1 MTLKALVQK
10 TARQAKAASRI
21 LAKSSTQLKNKALE
35 NMARSLRKKANIIIR
50 ENKKDLLAAKKANL
64 SKAMIDRLSLNKK
77 RIEEMAAS
85 IDAVI
90 KLKDPCGAIDKMWK
104 RPNRLVIGKMRVPI
118 GLIGIIYESRP
129 NVTSDCATLCIK
141 SGNAVILKGGKES
154 INSNLAI
161 YKILRAALK
170 ESGLPEDCISMVE
183 SVDRKVVAYL
193 LEMDDCL
200 DLIIPRGG
208 EALIRMIADK
218 SKIPVIKHYKGVC
231 HVYVDKEADLKKA
244 LNISI
249 NAKVQRPGVCNAMET
264 LLVHKDIAG
273 DFLPKAIDA
282 LVAEGVE
289 IRGCTRTRELS
300 KNIKKAT
307 ESDWYE
313 EFLDLILAVKVVR
326 NTEEA
331 INHIAKYGSGHSDS
345 IVTENYDTSLKF
357 LKEVDSAC
365 VYANASTRFTDG
377 YQFGFGAEIGISTD
391 KIHAR
396 GPMALEE
403 LTIYKY
409 IIFGSGQI
417 RK

>member
-77 RIEEMAAS
+77 RIEEMAVS

>member
-1 MTLKALVQK
+1 MTLKTLVQTK
-10 TARQAKAASRI
+10 AKQAKAASRI
-21 LAKSSTQLKNKALE
+21 LGKSSTQLKNKALE
-35 NMARSLRKKANIIIR
+35 KMASNLRKKATTIIR
-50 ENKKDLLAAKKANL
+50 ENKRDLLAAKKANL

-104 RPNRLVIGKMRVPI
+104 RPNRLVIGKMRIPI

-129 NVTSDCATLCIK
+129 NVTSDCAALCIK

-154 INSNLAI
+154 IHSNLAI
-161 YKILRAALK
+161 YKLLRDALK

-183 SVDRKVVAYL
+183 SVDRKVVTYL

-200 DLIIPRGG
+200 DLVIPRGG
-208 EALIRMIADK
+208 ETLIRMIADK
-218 SKIPVIKHYKGVC
+218 SKVPVIKHYKGVC

-244 LNISI
+244 LNICI

-264 LLVHKDIAG
+264 LLVHKDIAKE
-273 DFLPKAIDA
+273 FLPKAIEV

-289 IRGCTRTRELS
+289 IRGCVRTRELS
-300 KNIKKAT
+300 KNVKKAT

-326 NTEEA
+326 NTESA
-331 INHIAKYGSGHSDS
+331 IDHISRYGSGHSDS
-345 IVTENYDTSLKF
+345 IVTENYGTSLKF

-377 YQFGFGAEIGISTD
+377 HQFGFGAEIGISTD

-396 GPMALEE
+396 GPMALDE

-409 IIFGSGQI
+409 IVFGNGQI

>member
-10 TARQAKAASRI
+10 RVKDAKAASRI
-21 LAKSSTQLKNKALE
+21 LAKASTRIKNKALE
-35 NMARSLRKKANIIIR
+35 KMASGLRSQASTIIR
-50 ENKKDLLAAKKANL
+50 ENRKDLKAARAADL
-64 SKAMIDRLSLNKK
+64 SEAMIDRLSLDKK

-85 IDAVI
+85 IDALTR
-90 KLKDPCGAIDKMWK
+90 LKDPCGAIDKMWK
-104 RPNRLVIGKMRVPI
+104 RPNRLIIGKMRVPI

-129 NVTSDCATLCIK
+129 NVTSDCAALCIK

-161 YKILRAALK
+161 YKVLRKALK
-170 ESGLPEDCISMVE
+170 ESSLPADCINMVE
-183 SVDRKVVAYL
+183 SVDRKVVTYL
-193 LEMDDCL
+193 LEMDDYL

-208 EALIRMIADK
+208 EALIRMVADR

-244 LNISI
+244 LKICI

-264 LLVHKDIAG
+264 LLVHRAVAR
-273 DFLPKAIDA
+273 DFLPKAIEA
-282 LVAEGVE
+282 LRQQGVE
-289 IRGCTRTRELS
+289 IRGCDHTRKLAG
-300 KNIKKAT
+300 NVKKAK

-313 EFLDLILAVKVVR
+313 EFLDLILAVKVVKDV
-326 NTEEA
+326 EDA
-331 INHIAKYGSGHSDS
+331 IEHISKYGSGHSDS
-345 IVTENYDTSLKF
+345 IVTEDYCISLKF

-409 IIFGSGQI
+409 IVFGSGQV